1 MLVSSFPVKPT
12 VGQTYSSNGLNW
24 KWSGTRWN
32 VDFSTSSFTNVTI
45 TGTLSLVNTN
55 ITGVNSLQFNDPGA
69 DEGISWLSGNLWKI
83 YESPNDNTNP
93 AVNNAAGNLQ
103 FVQNTTRRLTI
114 DSTTGDL
121 TTHKSLY
128 IGDDRTSTAG
138 LALQIGVGRTDSGY
152 AFIDLVGDTTHT
164 DYGLRIIRNN
174 NGANADSTINHRGN
188 GALRLIAEPADGL
201 DVGGS
206 IQLVTNNVTR
216 QTISATG
223 VTTFSGNVQLGAAST
238 LSFEG
243 STNDAFDT
251 TVTVV
256 NPTANRTITL
266 PNSTGTVALT
276 SEVFARTSSTT
287 SSGESSGVNINTKP
301 WNMPWGLQYHVST
314 LSNSIVSDNVAGLTT
329 TSFQFLIGRRYKVST
344 TICGLNSSG
353 RVLGELQVAGLGGT
367 RVFDVSNPGYFNFT
381 GYCIVSGNHGYNQV
395 SVGFS
400 IITGSSSLAAD
411 FSRNAHTLTIEDV
424 GPA

>member
-55 ITGVNSLQFNDPGA
+55 ITGVNALAFNDPGA

-83 YESPNDNTNP
+83 YESPDDNTNP
-93 AVNNAAGNLQ
+93 AVNNAPGNLQ
-103 FVQNTTRRLTI
+103 FVQGASNVRKLTLNI
-114 DSTTGDL
+114 SGDL
-121 TTHKSLY
+121 TTHRNIY
-128 IGDDRTSTAG
+128 IGDSRTSTGA
-138 LALQIGVGRTDSGY
+138 LALSIGEGRTDSG
-152 AFIDLVGDTTHT
+152 FSLIDLIGDTTYT
-164 DYGLRIIRNN
+164 DYGTRLIRNN
-174 NGANADSTINHRGN
+174 SGANASTQLAHRGT
-188 GALRLIAEPADGL
+188 GVLSVVAQDA
-201 DVGGS
+201 GS
-206 IQLVTNNVTR
+206 IELATNGTVR
-216 QTISATG
+216 QTISSTG
-223 VTTFSGNVQLGAAST
+223 VTTFAGNVQLGAAST

-266 PNSTGTVALT
+266 PNSTGTVALA

-301 WNMPWGLQYHVST
+301 WNMPWGLQYHIST
-314 LSNSIVSDNVAGLTT
+314 LNNSIVLDRVAGLTT
-329 TSFQFLIGRRYKVST
+329 TSFQFIIGRRYKVST
-344 TICGLNSSG
+344 TVCGLNSSG

-381 GYCIVSGNHGYNQV
+381 GYCIVTGNHGYNEV
-395 SVGFS
+395 SLGFS
-400 IITGSSSLAAD
+400 IITGSSSLDANGTNN
-411 FSRNAHTLTIEDV
+411 RHTLTIEDV